1 MPQTAV
7 ADSGTGMSL
16 GELAR
21 RHGLGAAGK
30 LPSLPE
36 YTRQLWSYRHFISSY
51 ANAKVASSLGKTRLG
66 MLWQVLTPLINAAVY
81 YVIFGVVL
89 GTKNGIDNFV
99 AYLCTGVFIFGFTQ
113 SVVQA
118 GIQAISG
125 NLGLIRALHFPRA
138 SLPLAI
144 TMVEVRNMLASMGV
158 LMVIVLVS
166 GEPLTLEWLLVVP
179 IFLLQAVFNAG
190 LAMAAAR
197 LGSKVADFKQLVPF
211 IMRIWL
217 YGSAVLYPVTKFSE
231 SEKLQGWP
239 LHVVEANPLLVF
251 IDLMRHALM
260 EDVPLASSPLVLW
273 LEAIGWTLVVGLG
286 GYVYFWR
293 GEKGYGRG

>member
-7 ADSGTGMSL
+7 AGSDTGL
-16 GELAR
+16 TLKELAR
-21 RHGLGAAGK
+21 RHGLSAAGK

-36 YTRQLWSYRHFISSY
+36 YSRQLWAYRHFIASY
-51 ANAKVASSLGKTRLG
+51 ANAKVTSSLGKTRLG
-66 MLWQVLTPLINAAVY
+66 IFWQVLTPLINAAVY
-81 YVIFGVVL
+81 YVIFGVILDTQRGVE
-89 GTKNGIDNFV
+89 NFV
-99 AYLCTGVFIFGFTQ
+99 PYLCTGVFVFGFTQ

-125 NLGLIRALHFPRA
+125 NMGLIRALHFPRA

-144 TMVEVRNMLASMGV
+144 TTVEVRNMLASMAV
-158 LMVIVLVS
+158 LIVIVLGF
-166 GEPLTLEWLLVVP
+166 GEPVTWEWLLIVP
-179 IFLLQAVFNAG
+179 VFLLQSIFNAG
-190 LAMAAAR
+190 LALAAAR

-211 IMRIWL
+211 VMRMWL
-217 YGSAVLYPVTKFSE
+217 YSSAVLYPVTRFSDHL
-231 SEKLQGWP
+231 SGWQ
-239 LHVVEANPLLVF
+239 LSVVEANPMLVF

-260 EDVPLASSPLVLW
+260 EDVPLAGSPTVLW
-273 LEAIGWTLVVGLG
+273 LQAIAWTLLVGIG

>member
-7 ADSGTGMSL
+7 AESETGL
-16 GELAR
+16 TLKELAR
-21 RHGLGAAGK
+21 KHGLSAAGK

-36 YTRQLWSYRHFISSY
+36 YTRQLWAYRYFISSY

-66 MLWQVLTPLINAAVY
+66 VFWQVLTPLINASVY
-81 YVIFGVVL
+81 YLIFGVIL
-89 GTKNGIDNFV
+89 NTKSGVDNFV

-113 SVVQA
+113 SVVSA
-118 GIQAISG
+118 GIQAVSG

-144 TMVEVRNMLASMGV
+144 TMVEIRNTIASLAV
-158 LMVIVLVS
+158 LIVIVLAF
-166 GEPLTLEWLLVVP
+166 GEPITLEWLLILP
-179 IFLLQAVFNAG
+179 IFLVQSVFNAG
-190 LAMAAAR
+190 LALAGAR
-197 LGSKVADFKQLVPF
+197 LGSKIPDVRNLIPF
-211 IMRIWL
+211 LMRMWM
-217 YGSAVLYPVTKFSE
+217 YFSAVLYPVTRFTDHLS
-231 SEKLQGWP
+231 GWK
-239 LHVVEANPLLVF
+239 LHVVEANPMLVF

-260 EDVPLASSPLVLW
+260 EDVPLAGHPTVLW
-273 LEAIGWTLVVGLG
+273 LEAIGWATVVGLG

>member
-166 GEPLTLEWLLVVP
+166 GEPLTLEWLLIVP
-179 IFLLQAVFNAG
+179 IFLLQSVFNAG

-211 IMRIWL
+211 VMRLWL
-217 YGSAVLYPVTKFSE
+217 YGSAVLYPVTRFSDHL
-231 SEKLQGWP
+231 SGWKLN
-239 LHVVEANPLLVF
+239 VIEANPMLVF

-260 EDVPLASSPLVLW
+260 EDVPLAGSATVLW
-273 LEAIGWTLVVGLG
+273 LEAIAWTLVVGIG